1 MGIHRAWLTV
11 AYFNLTANPE
21 PCMTIPSDT
30 PSPRRAFLG
39 KVAGTAAVL
48 AAGSMVPA
56 ELRAMAPSAR
66 PLPPGD
72 WDMSWVDRITG
83 EHRQVFDC
91 PEINDATALHQM
103 RVWLGGFNE
112 VYHTS
117 DADMHGVLVIRHQAI
132 PMVVNDAM
140 WAKYKLG
147 KASKS
152 VDPASGK
159 PAERNPFLNANG
171 KEGDEHTLLWADGG
185 LDTLMKRGQTVLACN
200 MALHFMS
207 GQAAKKAKMPA
218 QDVYTEMRANLLPG
232 VTLMPSGIFAVTR
245 AQEAGCRLMFTG

>member
-1 MGIHRAWLTV
+1 
-11 AYFNLTANPE
+11 
-21 PCMTIPSDT
+21 MTSSSDA

-39 KVAGTAAVL
+39 KVAGSAAVL
-48 AAGSMVPA
+48 AAGSMIPA

-66 PLPPGD
+66 PHPPGD

-91 PEINDATALHQM
+91 PEINEATVLHQA

-112 VYHTS
+112 VYGTT
-117 DADMHGVLVIRHQAI
+117 DADMHGVLVIRHKAI
-132 PMVVNDAM
+132 PMAVNDVM

-147 KASKS
+147 KLSES

-171 KEGDEHTLLWADGG
+171 KEGDKHTLLWPDGG

-207 GQAAKKAKMPA
+207 GLVAEKARMQAT
-218 QDVYTEMRANLLPG
+218 DVYTEMRANLVPG

-245 AQEAGCRLMFTG
+245 ALQAGCGYLYAG

>member
-1 MGIHRAWLTV
+1 M
-11 AYFNLTANPE
+11 
-21 PCMTIPSDT
+21 
-30 PSPRRAFLG
+30 
-39 KVAGTAAVL
+39 L
-48 AAGSMVPA
+48 AAGSMIPA

-66 PLPPGD
+66 PHPPGD

-91 PEINDATALHQM
+91 PEINEATVLHQA

-112 VYHTS
+112 VYGTT

-147 KASKS
+147 KLSES

-171 KEGDEHTLLWADGG
+171 KEGDKHTLLWPDGG

-207 GQAAKKAKMPA
+207 GQAAKEAKLKAD
-218 QDVYTEMRANLLPG
+218 DVYAEMRANLVPG

-245 AQEAGCRLMFTG
+245 ALQAGCGYLYAG